1 MMAVIYVSHP
11 FSGNESE
18 NRLLARKKIAELT
31 KKYSDMV
38 FINPLDNMMYAE
50 EAELD
55 YDTIL
60 LQCIRLLDVCDGVI
74 MLGDW
79 RKSRGCLKEYKY
91 AVNIDL
97 PVYDHELKVL
107 NF

>member
-1 MMAVIYVSHP
+1 MKMIYVSHP
-11 FSGNESE
+11 FSGNESK
-18 NRLLARKKIAELT
+18 NRLSARKKIADIS
-31 KKYSDMV
+31 KKHDDTV

-55 YDTIL
+55 YNSIL
-60 LQCIRLLDVCDGVI
+60 SQCIHLLDSCDGII

-79 RKSRGCLKEYKY
+79 NNSHGCLEEYKY
-91 AVNIDL
+91 AVNMGL
-97 PVYDHELKVL
+97 PVYDHELKLL